1 MGWMANAPELP
12 EFDAVCMARL
22 SQLSSQTLP
31 VGSVLFRPGETAK
44 GFVIVLDGQIDV
56 FLTGPSGR
64 DIQLYVVQPGQS
76 CIQSTL
82 GLLGGEEY
90 SGEAITRTNCKVVL
104 IPRDMFLDLMNL
116 SSEFRTFVFSAFAA
130 RMQSMMHL
138 LERIAF
144 QRVECRLAQAMVER
158 AENNT
163 LYATHAEIAVMIGS
177 AREVVSRRLEALAKR
192 GIVNLDRGVVH
203 IIDMQTLEHLAQSN
217 E

>member
-1 MGWMANAPELP
+1 MGWMANAPGLP
-12 EFDAVCMARL
+12 DFDAPCVARL
-22 SQLSSQTLP
+22 SQLSFQTLP
-31 VGSVLFRPGETAK
+31 VGSVLFRPGESVK
-44 GFVIVLDGQIDV
+44 GFVIVLSGQIDV

-82 GLLGGEEY
+82 GLLGGEDY
-90 SGEAITRTNCKVVL
+90 SGEAITRTDCKVVL
-104 IPRDMFLDLMNL
+104 VPRDMFLDMMNL

-138 LERIAF
+138 LEKIAF

-158 AENNT
+158 SENNT

-192 GIVNLDRGVVH
+192 GIVSLDRGVVH
-203 IIDMQTLEHLAQSN
+203 IIDMGTLEQLARAN